1 MVRATRIAS
10 TCGTASAASGRDTVI
25 QSASFSTTRH
35 NGRPMTM
42 SLFEGPSN
50 IELSEEPVGPGATI
64 LRSFAISEETE
75 IQSAISDVVSKAPFR
90 YMITPG
96 GFRLSVAMTNC
107 GALGWVTDRTGYRY
121 DPMDPES
128 GLPWPPM
135 PESFLTLATNAA
147 AKAGFK
153 EFVPDACLINQ
164 YDPGARLTLHQ
175 DKERAGFRP
184 TYRLRAA
191 GTVRHTARG
200 TPGSPSSDVR
210 ARNEVSREHY

>member
-1 MVRATRIAS
+1 
-10 TCGTASAASGRDTVI
+10 
-25 QSASFSTTRH
+25 
-35 NGRPMTM
+35 M

-50 IELSEEPVGPGATI
+50 IELSEEPLGPGATI
-64 LRSFAISEETE
+64 LRNFAMTEETE
-75 IQSAISDVVSKAPFR
+75 ILSGINGMVSKAPFR
-90 YMITPG
+90 HMITPG
-96 GFRLSVAMTNC
+96 GFRMSVAMTNC

-128 GLPWPPM
+128 GLPWPQM

-175 DKERAGFRP
+175 DKNERDFDQPIVSVPLGLSATP
-184 TYRLRAA
+184 RAA
-191 GTVRHTARG
+191 R
-200 TPGSPSSDVR
+200 PSDPLLMS
-210 ARNEVSREHY
+210 EQETE